1 MAADNSTAISNDDP
15 VIFKEIATSNGRLIG
30 QIILNAPAKLNALT
44 LEMVDLM
51 LLKLTQWQY
60 DDNLVLVLM
69 SGSGEKAFCA
79 GGDVQAL
86 YQAAIQID
94 DGDCY
99 EIEIKSKI
107 KNEIKSEME
116 VETEAYSDEAAAH
129 FFEREYRLDYLLH
142 TYSKPIIAW
151 GHGFIMGGGL
161 GIFAGC
167 QHRVV
172 TEQTRL
178 AMPESSIGLYPDVGG
193 SYFLNKMPGKTGLFL
208 ALTGAALNAIDSCYV
223 GLADYSIEHS
233 QFNDSLNALIAIEW
247 QTSASANN
255 VLIQLALDKLSA
267 VATPLMPAGHIEQ
280 HFDTINQL
288 CNNKD
293 LSGIVSAISDF
304 QTDDAW
310 LAKAQANLAYASPLS
325 LAISAKQLKESEQQS
340 LKAIFNNELVLS
352 RNLARHSEFIEG
364 VRALL
369 IDKDKQPQWQFQS
382 VDDIPAAFID
392 SFFTSPWQ
400 KNPLAN
406 L

>member
-1 MAADNSTAISNDDP
+1 MPADNSTATSNDDP

-86 YQAAIQID
+86 YQAAKNINNGGKAANEGH
-94 DGDCY
+94 GD
-99 EIEIKSKI
+99 EI
-107 KNEIKSEME
+107 
-116 VETEAYSDEAAAH
+116 AAH

-208 ALTGAALNAIDSCYV
+208 ALTGATLNAIDSCYV
-223 GLADYSIEHS
+223 GLADYSITHT

-293 LSGIVSAISDF
+293 LSDIVSAINDF

-310 LAKAQANLAYASPLS
+310 LIKAQANLAYASPLS
-325 LAISAKQLKESEQQS
+325 LAVSAKQLKESEQQS

>member
-1 MAADNSTAISNDDP
+1 MSADNSTVISNDDP

-60 DDNLVLVLM
+60 DDNLVLVLI

-94 DGDCY
+94 DGDSH
-99 EIEIKSKI
+99 EI
-107 KNEIKSEME
+107 EIKSEME
-116 VETEAYSDEAAAH
+116 IKTEAYSDEAAAN

-223 GLADYSIEHS
+223 GLADYSIAHS
-233 QFNDSLNALIAIEW
+233 QFNDSLNTLIAIEW
-247 QTSASANN
+247 QTSPSANN
-255 VLIQLALDKLSA
+255 VLIQLALEKLSA
-267 VATPLMPAGHIEQ
+267 ASTPLMPAGHIEQ

-293 LSGIVSAISDF
+293 LSSIVSDISNF
-304 QTDDAW
+304 QTDDVW
-310 LAKAQANLAYASPLS
+310 LTKAQANLAYASPLS

-369 IDKDKQPQWQFQS
+369 IDKDRQPQWQFQS
-382 VDDIPAAFID
+382 VEDIPTAFID

>member
-1 MAADNSTAISNDDP
+1 MSADNSTAISNDDP

-60 DDNLVLVLM
+60 DDNLVLVLI

-94 DGDCY
+94 DGDSH
-99 EIEIKSKI
+99 EI
-107 KNEIKSEME
+107 EIKSEME
-116 VETEAYSDEAAAH
+116 IKTEAYSDEAAAN

-223 GLADYSIEHS
+223 GLADYSIAHS
-233 QFNDSLNALIAIEW
+233 QFNDSLNTLIAIEW
-247 QTSASANN
+247 QTSPSANN
-255 VLIQLALDKLSA
+255 VLIQLALEKLSA
-267 VATPLMPAGHIEQ
+267 ASTPLMPAGHIEQ

-293 LSGIVSAISDF
+293 LSSIVSDISNF
-304 QTDDAW
+304 QTDDVW
-310 LAKAQANLAYASPLS
+310 LTKAQANLAYASPLS

-369 IDKDKQPQWQFQS
+369 IDKDRQPQWQFQS
-382 VDDIPAAFID
+382 VEDIPTAFID

>member
-1 MAADNSTAISNDDP
+1 MATNNNAAVNHDEP
-15 VIFKEIATSNGRLIG
+15 VIFKEITTSNGRIIG
-30 QIILNAPAKLNALT
+30 HIILNVPAKLNALT

-51 LLKLTQWQY
+51 LLKLTQWQH

-69 SGSGEKAFCA
+69 SGSGDKAFCA

-86 YQAAIQID
+86 YQAAIAVDNESQAETD
-94 DGDCY
+94 EHGD
-99 EIEIKSKI
+99 EI
-107 KNEIKSEME
+107 
-116 VETEAYSDEAAAH
+116 AAH

-161 GIFAGC
+161 GLFAGC

-172 TEQTRL
+172 TDKTRL
-178 AMPESSIGLYPDVGG
+178 AMPEVSIGLYPDVGG
-193 SYFLNKMPGKTGLFL
+193 SYFLNNMPGKVGFFL

-223 GLADYSIEHS
+223 GLADYSINHS
-233 QFNDSLNALIAIEW
+233 QFNDSLNTLISIEW
-247 QTSASANN
+247 QTSTSANN
-255 VLIQLALDKLSA
+255 ILIQLALEKLSA
-267 VATPLMPAGHIEQ
+267 VSTASMPTGHIEQ

-288 CNNKD
+288 CNNKN
-293 LSGIVSAISDF
+293 LSDIVSAISNF
-304 QTDDAW
+304 KTDDIW
-310 LAKAQANLAYASPLS
+310 LTKAQANLAYASPLS
-325 LAISAKQLKESEQQS
+325 LAITAKQLKDTEQQS
-340 LKAIFNNELVLS
+340 LKAVFNNELVLS

-369 IDKDKQPQWQFQS
+369 IDKDKQPQWQFQCIE
-382 VDDIPAAFID
+382 DIPIEFIN

>member
-1 MAADNSTAISNDDP
+1 MSADNSTAISNDDP

-30 QIILNAPAKLNALT
+30 QIILNSPAKLNALT

-60 DDNLVLVLM
+60 DDNLVLVLI
-69 SGSGEKAFCA
+69 SGSGDKAFCA

-86 YQAAIQID
+86 YQAAITVASEKDNEKNSEQD
-94 DGDCY
+94 N
-99 EIEIKSKI
+99 KSQT
-107 KNEIKSEME
+107 
-116 VETEAYSDEAAAH
+116 ETEEPSDEIAAH

-142 TYSKPIIAW
+142 TYSKPMIAW

-172 TEQTRL
+172 TEKTRL

-223 GLADYSIEHS
+223 GIADYSIAHS
-233 QFNDSLNALIAIEW
+233 QFNDSLNTLIAIEW
-247 QTSASANN
+247 QTSPSANN

-267 VATPLMPAGHIEQ
+267 ASTASMPAGHIEQ

-288 CNNKD
+288 CNSANLID
-293 LSGIVSAISDF
+293 IVSAISDI

-310 LAKAQANLAYASPLS
+310 LTKAQANLAYASPLS
-325 LAISAKQLKESEQQS
+325 LAVSAKQLKDSEQHS
-340 LKAIFNNELVLS
+340 LKSVLNHELVLS

-369 IDKDKQPQWQFQS
+369 IDKDRQPQWQFQR

>member
-1 MAADNSTAISNDDP
+1 MPADNSTAISNDDP

-60 DDNLVLVLM
+60 DDNLVLVLI

-94 DGDCY
+94 DGDSH
-99 EIEIKSKI
+99 EI
-107 KNEIKSEME
+107 EIKSEME
-116 VETEAYSDEAAAH
+116 IKTEAYSDEAAAN

-223 GLADYSIEHS
+223 GLADYSIAHS
-233 QFNDSLNALIAIEW
+233 QFNDSLNTLIAIEW
-247 QTSASANN
+247 QTSPSANN
-255 VLIQLALDKLSA
+255 VLIQLALEKLSA
-267 VATPLMPAGHIEQ
+267 ASTPLMPAGHIEQ

-293 LSGIVSAISDF
+293 LSSIVSDISNF
-304 QTDDAW
+304 QTDDVW
-310 LAKAQANLAYASPLS
+310 LTKAQANLAYASPLS

-369 IDKDKQPQWQFQS
+369 IDKDRQPQWQFKC
-382 VDDIPAAFID
+382 VEDIPTAFID
-392 SFFTSPWQ
+392 SFFFSPWQ

>member
-1 MAADNSTAISNDDP
+1 MAADNSTATSNDDP

-172 TEQTRL
+172 TEKTRL

-208 ALTGAALNAIDSCYV
+208 ALTGATLNAIDSCYV
-223 GLADYSIEHS
+223 GLADYSITHT

-255 VLIQLALDKLSA
+255 VLIQLALDKLS
-267 VATPLMPAGHIEQ
+267 VASTPLMPAGHIEQ

-288 CNNKD
+288 CNNKY
-293 LSGIVSAISDF
+293 LSDIVSAISDF
-304 QTDDAW
+304 QTDNAW
-310 LAKAQANLAYASPLS
+310 LTKAQANLAYASPLS

-340 LKAIFNNELVLS
+340 LKTIFNNELVLS

-382 VDDIPAAFID
+382 VDDIPTAFID

>member
-1 MAADNSTAISNDDP
+1 MSTENNAAATTEDP
-15 VIFKEIATSNGRLIG
+15 VIFKEIATSNGRIIG
-30 QIILNAPAKLNALT
+30 HIILNTPAKLNALT

-51 LLKLTQWQY
+51 LLQLTQWQY
-60 DDNLVLVLM
+60 DDNLVLVLI
-69 SGSGEKAFCA
+69 SGSGDKAFCA

-86 YQAAIQID
+86 YQAAITINND
-94 DGDCY
+94 NSSATEEHGD
-99 EIEIKSKI
+99 EI
-107 KNEIKSEME
+107 
-116 VETEAYSDEAAAH
+116 AAH

-142 TYSKPIIAW
+142 VYSKPIIAW

-172 TEQTRL
+172 TEKTRL

-247 QTSASANN
+247 QTSPSANN

-293 LSGIVSAISDF
+293 LSDIVSAINAF

-310 LAKAQANLAYASPLS
+310 LIKAQANLAYASPLS
-325 LAISAKQLKESEQQS
+325 LAVSAKQLQDSEQHS
-340 LKAIFNNELVLS
+340 LKAVFNHELVLS

-369 IDKDKQPQWQFQS
+369 IDKDRQPQWQFQS

>member
-1 MAADNSTAISNDDP
+1 MSADNSTATSNDDP

-44 LEMVDLM
+44 LEMVDLI

-86 YQAAIQID
+86 YQAAKNINNGGKAANEGH
-94 DGDCY
+94 GD
-99 EIEIKSKI
+99 EI
-107 KNEIKSEME
+107 
-116 VETEAYSDEAAAH
+116 AAH

-172 TEQTRL
+172 TEKTRL

-255 VLIQLALDKLSA
+255 VLIQLALDKLST

-288 CNNKD
+288 CNNKH
-293 LSGIVSAISDF
+293 LSDIVSAINNF

>member
-1 MAADNSTAISNDDP
+1 MSADNSTAISNDDP
-15 VIFKEIATSNGRLIG
+15 VIFKEITTSNGRLIG

-60 DDNLVLVLM
+60 DDNLVLVLI

-94 DGDCY
+94 DSDCH

-107 KNEIKSEME
+107 KSEME
-116 VETEAYSDEAAAH
+116 IKAEAYSDEAAAN

-223 GLADYSIEHS
+223 GLADYSIAHS
-233 QFNDSLNALIAIEW
+233 QFNDSLNTLIAIEW
-247 QTSASANN
+247 QTSPSANN
-255 VLIQLALDKLSA
+255 VLIQLALEKLSA
-267 VATPLMPAGHIEQ
+267 ASTPLMPAGHIEQ

-293 LSGIVSAISDF
+293 LSSIVSDISNF

-310 LAKAQANLAYASPLS
+310 LTKAQANLAYASPLS

-369 IDKDKQPQWQFQS
+369 IDKDRQPQWQFQS
-382 VDDIPAAFID
+382 VEDIPTAFID
-392 SFFTSPWQ
+392 SFFSSPWQ

>member
-1 MAADNSTAISNDDP
+1 MAADNSTATSNDDP

-44 LEMVDLM
+44 LEMVDLI

-69 SGSGEKAFCA
+69 SGSGDKAFCA

-86 YQAAIQID
+86 YQAAKNINNGGKAANEGH
-94 DGDCY
+94 GD
-99 EIEIKSKI
+99 EI
-107 KNEIKSEME
+107 
-116 VETEAYSDEAAAH
+116 AAH

-142 TYSKPIIAW
+142 TYSKPIITW

-255 VLIQLALDKLSA
+255 VLIQLALDKLS
-267 VATPLMPAGHIEQ
+267 VASTPLMPAGHIEQ

-288 CNNKD
+288 CNNKY
-293 LSGIVSAISDF
+293 LSDIVSAISDF
-304 QTDDAW
+304 QTDNAW
-310 LAKAQANLAYASPLS
+310 LTKAQANLAYASPLS

-340 LKAIFNNELVLS
+340 LKTIFNNELVLS

-382 VDDIPAAFID
+382 VDDIPTAFID